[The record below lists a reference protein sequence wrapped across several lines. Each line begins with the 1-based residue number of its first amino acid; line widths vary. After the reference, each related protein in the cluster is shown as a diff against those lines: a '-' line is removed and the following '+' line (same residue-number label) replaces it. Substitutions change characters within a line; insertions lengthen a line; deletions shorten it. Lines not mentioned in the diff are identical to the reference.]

1 MRVHLMSI
9 SNQMLFTV
17 AYTVLA
23 NGWTEKKFIR
33 ATDDK
38 AALELFC
45 EWWERD
51 GSSIEELSSFY
62 IVNRMSYSA

>member
-1 MRVHLMSI
+1 MSI

-38 AALELFC
+38 VALELFC

-62 IVNRMSYSA
+62 IVNCMSYSA